1 MRRSLADEQGAPW
14 QDEDQLKSSDKFV
27 ADFLL
32 SLPTR
37 KLWPYFCLRTR
48 QRVRSPH
55 HCCSEQGS
63 RTAMRPL
70 SGRWW
75 PADPSRQG
83 GRRGHGRAVRG
94 QGCGHRGRPCS
105 GMFLSQGRQAGGSRG
120 GLLRG
125 RRAHPEAEWVGRA
138 RRWAGTK
145 GFTRL
150 DARHDCRP
158 GARVSPTASAC
169 QVPPGF
175 KQLSTHWKRL
185 ISQSHDM
192 DLLQLLLV
200 KNLIENIWFC
210 FLHNCED

>member
-70 SGRWW
+70 SGRCGLQT
-75 PADPSRQG
+75 PLGRAAG
-83 GRRGHGRAVRG
+83 GVTGGLLEGRAVG
-94 QGCGHRGRPCS
+94 TGGGPALECFCHRD
-105 GMFLSQGRQAGGSRG
+105 
-120 GLLRG
+120 G
-125 RRAHPEAEWVGRA
+125 RREEAEAGCSVADAHIPKQSESGEHGVGRGPRGSPDLTPDTTA
-138 RRWAGTK
+138 APVPESVPLRVPVRC
-145 GFTRL
+145 
-150 DARHDCRP
+150 H
-158 GARVSPTASAC
+158 RVSSNC
-169 QVPPGF
+169 QHTGNGSSPNH
-175 KQLSTHWKRL
+175 TTW
-185 ISQSHDM
+185 I
-192 DLLQLLLV
+192 
-200 KNLIENIWFC
+200 C
-210 FLHNCED
+210 FSYFW